1 MSIKGG
7 VNMPG
12 MNHMGPYG
20 QGAMTGRR
28 MGRCNVK
35 NNSEMLY
42 GRRHLRGRF
51 HNELNSNDS
60 LVEEKRILQER
71 INEIDKILADN

>member
-20 QGAMTGRR
+20 HGAMTGRR
-28 MGRCNVK
+28 
-35 NNSEMLY
+35 
-42 GRRHLRGRF
+42 RG
-51 HNELNSNDS
+51 
-60 LVEEKRILQER
+60 
-71 INEIDKILADN
+71 